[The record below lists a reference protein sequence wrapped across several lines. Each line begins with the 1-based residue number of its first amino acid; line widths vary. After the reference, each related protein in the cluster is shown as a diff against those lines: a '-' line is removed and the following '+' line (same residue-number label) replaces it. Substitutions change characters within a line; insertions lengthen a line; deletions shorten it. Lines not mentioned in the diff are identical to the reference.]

1 MTPWLQIPLLL
12 VLSLGFTVLALMTSF
27 RVHRRLL
34 EDAGTLAA
42 LGAPLGMRYRVLGAP
57 YVSLPE
63 AFVLHDR
70 PGTAAG
76 NSMVER
82 SLVSFGVRG
91 LPAMFEYV
99 SYRDGRGLRRAARPF
114 VVLAAQVS
122 TELPAFRLRPRWWLD
137 KLLGSRIGVAIA
149 QRLPDAWVLHRDAAL
164 LPDQWKDCLD
174 WRLLQASGLWIQ
186 VSGSTV
192 YLALPPRFGSP
203 SGFCVG
209 AIEELG
215 RRAIP
220 LLWHLGSPDAARLQ
234 RLVRMQA
241 FNALP
246 ARN

>member
-1 MTPWLQIPLLL
+1 MTPWLQIPLLF
-12 VLSLGFTVLALMTSF
+12 VLSLGFAGLALMTSF

-34 EDAGTLAA
+34 EDAGTLSA
-42 LGAPLGMRYRVLGAP
+42 LGARLGMRYRVLGAP
-57 YVSLPE
+57 YLSLPE
-63 AFVLHDR
+63 PFVVHER
-70 PGTAAG
+70 PGTAAE
-76 NSMVER
+76 NSLAER
-82 SLVSFGVRG
+82 SLVSSGTGG
-91 LPAMFEYV
+91 LPAVFEYAT
-99 SYRDGRGLRRAARPF
+99 YRDGRGLRRAAAPF

-137 KLLGSRIGVAIA
+137 KLLGSRIGGAIA
-149 QRLPDAWVLHRDAAL
+149 RRLPDAWVLHRDAAL
-164 LPDQWKDCLD
+164 LPDEWKDRLD

-192 YLALPPRFGSP
+192 YLALPPRIGSP

-220 LLWHLGSPDAARLQ
+220 LLWHLGSPDATRLQ